1 MKFMLKKLTLLMA
14 ILLMACAFSG
24 CGEKEAVHYD
34 GVINMC
40 EKINDEEFILLYHNI
55 ISSDQTEAPVY
66 EDTLSKYN
74 IKTQE
79 NELLFTANDLWT
91 NYDNQMLFVKESIV
105 YNDGVKITEF
115 NQNNGEWQM
124 QTADY
129 STTSLKMISP
139 SASKYVIR
147 YDDYLEL
154 LDRATFVPLAQ
165 TAIIQDA
172 GKMIFSADEN
182 NIAMITNDRSAISLW
197 DWQNGEITRLN
208 VGKELSE
215 VKNWVEISDI
225 AYSEDDKYLYITYL
239 CENGYALD
247 VWDMEAEKVADY
259 WTFAGDM
266 LILDIYGGKVLL
278 SVDEGK
284 DQHTLYIYDSA
295 EKSLAAREK
304 STDFYTSGSFIDETK
319 VLVNKYDATAKTN
332 NLALINI

>member
-1 MKFMLKKLTLLMA
+1 MAKKLT
-14 ILLMACAFSG
+14 ILLAGLIMLCAFTG
-24 CGEKEAVHYD
+24 CGEKDMQHYE
-34 GVINMC
+34 GVINIC
-40 EKINDEEFILLYHNI
+40 EKISDEEFILLYHNI

-66 EDTLSKYN
+66 EDNLSKYN

-105 YNDGVKITEF
+105 YNNGSKITEF
-115 NQNNGEWQM
+115 SQYNDQWQG
-124 QTADY
+124 QVIAD
-129 STTSLKMISP
+129 SDSALKMISP

-147 YDDYLEL
+147 YDDYLEVI
-154 LDRATFVPLAQ
+154 DRANFKQLAQ
-165 TAIIQDA
+165 TALISDVSE
-172 GKMIFSADEN
+172 MLFSTDEN
-182 NIAMITNDRSAISLW
+182 TIAMITDYRSALSLW
-197 DWQNGEITRLN
+197 DWQNGEITGLN

-215 VKNWVEISDI
+215 VQNWVEISDI

-239 CENGYALD
+239 CENGCALD
-247 VWDMEAEKVADY
+247 VWDMEAEKVADH
-259 WTFAGDM
+259 WSFAGDM

-284 DQHTLYIYDSA
+284 DQHTLYIYDSV

-304 STDFYTSGSFIDETK
+304 STSFYTSGSFIDKTK

>member
-1 MKFMLKKLTLLMA
+1 MAKKLT
-14 ILLMACAFSG
+14 ILLAGLIMLCAFTG
-24 CGEKEAVHYD
+24 CGEKDMQHYE
-34 GVINMC
+34 GVINIC
-40 EKINDEEFILLYHNI
+40 EKISDEEFILLYHNS

-66 EDTLSKYN
+66 EDNLSKYN

-105 YNDGVKITEF
+105 YNNGSKITEF
-115 NQNNGEWQM
+115 SQYNDQWQG
-124 QTADY
+124 QVIAD
-129 STTSLKMISP
+129 SDSALKMISP

-147 YDDYLEL
+147 YDDYLEVI
-154 LDRATFVPLAQ
+154 DRANFKQLAQ
-165 TAIIQDA
+165 TALISDVSE
-172 GKMIFSADEN
+172 MLFSTDEN
-182 NIAMITNDRSAISLW
+182 TIAMITDYRSALSLW
-197 DWQNGEITRLN
+197 DWQNGEITGLN

-215 VKNWVEISDI
+215 VQNWVEISDI

-239 CENGYALD
+239 CENGCALD
-247 VWDMEAEKVADY
+247 VWDMEAEKVADH
-259 WTFAGDM
+259 WSFAGDM

-284 DQHTLYIYDSA
+284 DQHTLYIYDSV

-304 STDFYTSGSFIDETK
+304 STSFYTSGSFIDKTK

>member
-1 MKFMLKKLTLLMA
+1 MAKKLT
-14 ILLMACAFSG
+14 ILLAGLIMLCAFTG
-24 CGEKEAVHYD
+24 CGEKDMQHYE

-40 EKINDEEFILLYHNI
+40 EKINDEEFILLYHHTI
-55 ISSDQTEAPVY
+55 TAPETQELIN

-74 IKTQE
+74 LQTKE
-79 NELLFTANDLWT
+79 NEFLFTANALWT
-91 NYDNQMLFVKESIV
+91 SYDNQMMLINDNIV
-105 YNDGVKITEF
+105 YNNGSKITEF
-115 NQNNGEWQM
+115 SQYNDQWQG
-124 QTADY
+124 QVIAD
-129 STTSLKMISP
+129 SDSALKMISP

-197 DWQNGEITRLN
+197 DWQNGEITGLN

-215 VKNWVEISDI
+215 VQNWVEISDI

-259 WTFAGDM
+259 WIFAGDM

-304 STDFYTSGSFIDETK
+304 STGFYTSGSFIDETK

>member
-1 MKFMLKKLTLLMA
+1 MAKKLT
-14 ILLMACAFSG
+14 ILLAGLIMLCAFTG
-24 CGEKEAVHYD
+24 CGEKDMQHYE

-74 IKTQE
+74 TKTQE

-115 NQNNGEWQM
+115 NQNNGEWQR
-124 QTADY
+124 QIITDAAGA
-129 STTSLKMISP
+129 LKMISP
-139 SASKYVIR
+139 SASKYILR

-197 DWQNGEITRLN
+197 DWQNGEITGLN

-215 VKNWVEISDI
+215 VQNWVEISDI

-304 STDFYTSGSFIDETK
+304 STSFYTSGSFIDETK
-319 VLVNKYDATAKTN
+319 VLVNKYEATAKTN